1 MPRPKKDYVLFN
13 MRVDRTVMERF
24 NEYCEEVGQTKTLAF
39 ERIVSAYL
47 DQYEEDK
54 LNLEEFKKEYEL
66 GDDVTG
72 ETQWKDVRNVVDEAT
87 RKAREEYEKQAA
99 EAEKQQS
106 TSDDT
111 ADSADN
117 GTAGET
123 EE

>member
-54 LNLEEFKKEYEL
+54 LNLEEFKK
-66 GDDVTG
+66 
-72 ETQWKDVRNVVDEAT
+72 QQK
-87 RKAREEYEKQAA
+87 KEK
-99 EAEKQQS
+99 KIS
-106 TSDDT
+106 IISFIF
-111 ADSADN
+111 
-117 GTAGET
+117 
-123 EE
+123 